1 MERGVGPN
9 DKRQEMMRRV
19 GIVAK
24 ARLERAADHLAKIAA
39 RLDAQGIVP
48 VFDPESAALAHAAGA
63 TARYEI
69 MDKDAL
75 ARQVDLVVVLGGDGT
90 LLGMAGRIG
99 QAGSNIPILGVN
111 FGSLG
116 FLTEVTL
123 PEIYSSLDA
132 AIAGTAPLE
141 ERMML
146 HVTVDRGGEGDP
158 EGVGLERLADRIV
171 LNDVVV
177 TQGALS
183 RIIDLSV
190 SVDGEFMMRVKAD
203 GLIIASPTG
212 TTAYN
217 LSAGGP
223 IVHPQ
228 VEGLTITP
236 IAPHTLTNRPVVVPG
251 SSEIRIQPF
260 LPDEQSEVF
269 ATFDGQSLLPLKSHH
284 IVSVRRAD
292 KPLRLIRSERG
303 YFQILREKLKWGEI

>member
-1 MERGVGPN
+1 
-9 DKRQEMMRRV
+9 MRAD

-24 ARLERAADHLAKIAA
+24 ARLERAASHLAHSASWLEQRHVEAI
-39 RLDAQGIVP
+39 
-48 VFDPESAALAHAAGA
+48 FDPDTAALARSAGA
-63 TARYEI
+63 DGHLKTV
-69 MDKDAL
+69 DADDL
-75 ARQVDLVVVLGGDGT
+75 PRHVDMVVVLGGDGT
-90 LLGMAGRIG
+90 LLGTAGRI
-99 QAGSNIPILGVN
+99 AKARADIPILGVN

-123 PEIYSSLDA
+123 PEIYGSLETA
-132 AIAGTAPLE
+132 VNGTAQTE

-146 HVTVDRGGEGDP
+146 DVVVDEENAR
-158 EGVGLERLADRIV
+158 VAERVV

-183 RIIDLSV
+183 RIIELSV

-212 TTAYN
+212 STAYN

-228 VEGLTITP
+228 VDGLTITP

-251 SSEIRIQPF
+251 SSEICVQP
-260 LPDEQSEVF
+260 LTPDDQSEVF
-269 ATFDGQSLLPLKSHH
+269 ATFDGQALLRLNRRHM
-284 IVSVRRAD
+284 VRVRRAD
-292 KPLRLIRSERG
+292 RPLRLIRASTRG
-303 YFQILREKLKWGEI
+303 YFQVLREKLKWGGI

>member
-1 MERGVGPN
+1 MTV
-9 DKRQEMMRRV
+9 RRV

-24 ARLERAADHLAKIAA
+24 TRLERAAEHLSTIAEWLEA
-39 RLDAQGIVP
+39 RSVQP
-48 VFDPESAALAHAAGA
+48 VFDPDTALLAQAAGA
-63 TARYEI
+63 KSRFDVV
-69 MDKDAL
+69 DKDRL
-75 ARQVDLVVVLGGDGT
+75 ANEVEMVVVLGGDGT

-99 QAGSNIPILGVN
+99 QSGSHIPILGVN

-123 PEIYSSLDA
+123 PEIFSSIEATLDGRA
-132 AIAGTAPLE
+132 EIE

-146 HVTVDRGGEGDP
+146 RVTVEREA
-158 EGVGLERLADRIV
+158 GVVADRVV

-190 SVDGEFMMRVKAD
+190 TVDGEFMMRVKAD

-212 TTAYN
+212 STAYN

-228 VEGLTITP
+228 VDGLTITP

-251 SSEIRIQPF
+251 TSEIRIRPF
-260 LPDEQSEVF
+260 LRSEQDEIF
-269 ATFDGQSLLPLKSHH
+269 ATFDGQSLQPLKNEHT
-284 IVSVRRAD
+284 VFVRRAHH
-292 KPLRLIRSERG
+292 PLRLVRASSRG
-303 YFQILREKLKWGEI
+303 YFQVLREKLKWGET

>member
-1 MERGVGPN
+1 VN
-9 DKRQEMMRRV
+9 RV

-24 ARLERAADHLAKIAA
+24 ARLARAADHLAQIVDW
-39 RLDAQGIVP
+39 LDGRSIRV
-48 VFDPESAALAHAAGA
+48 VFDPDTAELAKAAGA
-63 TARYEI
+63 RQVFDVA
-69 MDKDAL
+69 DKDRL
-75 ARQVDLVVVLGGDGT
+75 VKDVDLVVVLGGDGT

-123 PEIYSSLDA
+123 PEIFASLDA
-132 AIAGTAPLE
+132 ALRGAAPIE

-146 HVTVDRGGEGDP
+146 HVGIERDRSTV
-158 EGVGLERLADRIV
+158 LDRIV
-171 LNDVVV
+171 LNDIVV

-190 SVDGEFMMRVKAD
+190 TVDDEFMMRVKAD

-212 TTAYN
+212 STAYN

-251 SSEIRIQPF
+251 SSEIRIRPY
-260 LPDEQSEVF
+260 LQSDQDEVF
-269 ATFDGQSLLPLKSHH
+269 ATFDGQSLRPLKNDHT
-284 IVSVRRAD
+284 VVVKRARR
-292 KPLRLIRSERG
+292 PLRLVRASSRG
-303 YFQILREKLKWGEI
+303 YFQVLREKLKWGET